1 MNREVY
7 RVIFSGS
14 GGQGV
19 ITAAIITAEAAALHN
34 NLYAIQ
40 TQSYGPEA
48 RGSAT
53 RSDVIISSS
62 EIYYPKVIHPHIL
75 VCLTQEAYTKFA
87 GSILA
92 GGIIIYDPYFVNP
105 AHSSDALQKPFPMYD
120 SIVDELNAPITLN
133 ICMLGAFTES
143 TKIIPKDAML
153 KVIKNRV
160 PPKFLDL
167 NNKAFEIGINLAKK
181 TK

>member
-1 MNREVY
+1 MDREVY
-7 RVIFSGS
+7 RLIFSGS

-19 ITAAIITAEAAALHN
+19 ITAAIITAEAAALYN

-62 EIYYPKVIHPHIL
+62 EIYYPKVINPHIL
-75 VCLTQEAYTKFA
+75 VCLTQEAYTKFS
-87 GSILA
+87 GSIIA

-105 AHSSDALQKPFPMYD
+105 AHSSDAIQKPFPMYD
-120 SIVDELNAPITLN
+120 SIVDELKAPITLN
-133 ICMLGAFTES
+133 ICMLGVFTES
-143 TKIIPKDAML
+143 TKIISEEAML
-153 KVIKNRV
+153 KVIEKRV

-167 NNKAFEIGINLAKK
+167 NKKAFALGVKLAKK
-181 TK
+181 